1 MRDGN
6 DLVATI
12 PMSITQAALGA
23 MIDVPSLTGMKQFK
37 IPAGTQHGNVF
48 RIKGEGLVDLR
59 TNRRGD
65 ELIRVMIEV
74 PRNLTSRQEELLRE
88 FAKTENKNVLPETK
102 KFFEKLK
109 KYFGSEKK

>member
-6 DLVATI
+6 NLVANV
-12 PMSITQAALGA
+12 PLSITQAALGA

-37 IPAGTQHGNVF
+37 IPAGTQHGSVF
-48 RIKGEGLVDLR
+48 RIKGEGLPDMR

-65 ELIRVMIEV
+65 ELIRVAIEI
-74 PRNLTSRQEELLRE
+74 PRNLKDKQKQLLRE
-88 FAKTENKNVLPETK
+88 FAETENKNVLPESK

-109 KYFGSEKK
+109 KYFGTD